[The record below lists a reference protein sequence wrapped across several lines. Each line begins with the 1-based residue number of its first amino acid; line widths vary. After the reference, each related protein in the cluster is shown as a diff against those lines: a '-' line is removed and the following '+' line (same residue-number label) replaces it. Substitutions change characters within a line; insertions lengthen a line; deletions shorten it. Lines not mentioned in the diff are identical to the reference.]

1 MININLK
8 NNIFKYN
15 IKINNYY
22 NDPTKINNDIEC
34 NYVNTITLVTI
45 NDNNIFTII
54 HMNARII
61 VFNFDAITTFLNS
74 FNF

>member
-15 IKINNYY
+15 IEINNYY
-22 NDPTKINNDIEC
+22 NDPTKTNNDIEC

-45 NDNNIFTII
+45 NDNIIFTII
-54 HMNARII
+54 HMNARSI

>member
-54 HMNARII
+54 HMNARSI